1 VGLRLWVALSSAVG
15 GMRLKS
21 GKVNTYTKPTM
32 TNNDFTFFSLVQF
45 ASFFQFSRKDIMCKA
60 ATKQQITNV
69 G

>member
-1 VGLRLWVALSSAVG
+1 
-15 GMRLKS
+15 MRLKS